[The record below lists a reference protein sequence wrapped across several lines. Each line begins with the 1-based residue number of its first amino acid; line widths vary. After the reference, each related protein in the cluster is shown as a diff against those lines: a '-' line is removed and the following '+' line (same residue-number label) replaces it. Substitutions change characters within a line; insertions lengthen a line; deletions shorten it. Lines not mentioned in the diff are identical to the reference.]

1 MNLKS
6 VFFCFALAG
15 MTLLP
20 VYADVC
26 GRSEADKTG
35 EAYRQSLGEV
45 CRNPKA
51 MIAKAVGSIREKTQI
66 IPEVGI
72 ILGSG
77 LDGLVN
83 LVEDR
88 TEIPYKEIPGFAVS
102 TAEGH
107 VGSLVF
113 GRLEGRSVVIMRGRV
128 HCYEGYDMR
137 NVIFPVQVMKALGIK
152 YLIATNASGA
162 VSSGH
167 YLGEIV
173 LIKDHVNMLG
183 RNPLTG
189 PNEESIGPRFFDMS
203 AAYTP
208 ELRSLALKEAERLR
222 IPLKEGVYA
231 AMPGPSYETPA
242 ERRLLRVGGV
252 DVVGMSTV
260 PEVIAAVHC
269 GLKVVGFSC
278 VTDVPA
284 DIPGEEIAAEAKAAT
299 HDDVLKAADKAQ
311 ENLGRLIREIIKNY
325 QP

>member
-1 MNLKS
+1 
-6 VFFCFALAG
+6 
-15 MTLLP
+15 
-20 VYADVC
+20 
-26 GRSEADKTG
+26 
-35 EAYRQSLGEV
+35 
-45 CRNPKA
+45 
-51 MIAKAVGSIREKTQI
+51 MIGKAVDSIREKTQI
-66 IPEVGI
+66 VPEAGL

-88 TEIPYKEIPGFAVS
+88 VEIPYKDIPGFAVS

-113 GRLEGRSVVIMRGRV
+113 GRLEGRNVVIMRGRV
-128 HCYEGYDMR
+128 HFYEGYDMR
-137 NVIFPVQVMKALGIK
+137 NLIFPVQVMKALGIK
-152 YLIATNASGA
+152 YLIVTNASGA

-183 RNPLTG
+183 RNPLMG
-189 PNEESIGPRFFDMS
+189 PNDESIGPRFFDMS
-203 AAYTP
+203 TAYTP
-208 ELRSLALKEAERLR
+208 ELRSLALKEAEKLKL
-222 IPLKEGVYA
+222 PLKEGVYA
-231 AMPGPSYETPA
+231 AMIGPSYETPA
-242 ERRLLRVGGV
+242 ERTLLRAGGV

-269 GLKVVGFSC
+269 GLKVIGFSC

-284 DIPGEEIAAEAKAAT
+284 DIPAEEGTAEAKAAT
-299 HDDVLKAADKAQ
+299 HEDVLQAADKAQ
-311 ENLGRLIREIIKNY
+311 ESLGRLIREIVKNY